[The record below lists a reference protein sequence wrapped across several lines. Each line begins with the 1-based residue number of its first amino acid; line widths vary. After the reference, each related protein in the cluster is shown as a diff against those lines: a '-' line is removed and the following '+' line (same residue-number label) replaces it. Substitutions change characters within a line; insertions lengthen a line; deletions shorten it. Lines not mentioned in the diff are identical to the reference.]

1 MVLVQSTPGPSAF
14 PRFASRIHPSP
25 ARIAGVAGAIALNAA
40 LFMLLLAPMGSD
52 VPPPAPADDLIAV
65 QIFEPVKPPDPPP
78 PVPVP
83 VTPPTPAPPV
93 PRDTVVEPVEPAPV
107 VFEHSSVMDL
117 PALPPTEPAPT
128 TAVAEATSAPVTG
141 IRLEYA
147 SASPPPYPRRQL
159 ADRVEGQVLLR
170 VLVDVDGK
178 ALEVT
183 IQRSSGNR
191 DLDRAAQQHIL
202 RNWTFRPAMKDGRA
216 VQAIGLVP
224 IDFKLQ

>member
-1 MVLVQSTPGPSAF
+1 MVLVQSTPGPSVF
-14 PRFASRIHPSP
+14 PRLASRIHPSP

-52 VPPPAPADDLIAV
+52 VPPL
-65 QIFEPVKPPDPPP
+65 PPDDDPIAIQILEPLEPPP
-78 PVPVP
+78 PPPPIPVP
-83 VTPPTPAPPV
+83 VTPPTPVPPV
-93 PRDTVVEPVEPAPV
+93 ARNTVVEPVEPSPV
-107 VFEHSSVMDL
+107 VFDHSSVMDL
-117 PALPPTEPAPT
+117 PALPPAEPA
-128 TAVAEATSAPVTG
+128 AVAAAAQAAPAPVTG
-141 IRLEYA
+141 VRLEYA
-147 SASPPPYPRRQL
+147 SAPPPPYPRRQL
-159 ADRVEGQVLLR
+159 AERVEGQVLLK
-170 VLVDVDGK
+170 VLVDVDGR

-202 RNWTFRPAMKDGRA
+202 RHWTFRPAMKDGRA

>member
-1 MVLVQSTPGPSAF
+1 MVLVQSTRGPSAF
-14 PRFASRIHPSP
+14 PRFAFRIHPSP

-52 VPPPAPADDLIAV
+52 LPPPVPTDDLIAV
-65 QIFEPVKPPDPPP
+65 QIFEPVRPPDPPP

-83 VTPPTPAPPV
+83 VTQPTLPTPVPPV
-93 PRDTVVEPVEPAPV
+93 ARDAVIEPADSAPV
-107 VFEHSSVMDL
+107 VFEHSSIMDL
-117 PALPPTEPAPT
+117 PALPPAEPA
-128 TAVAEATSAPVTG
+128 AAEAAPVTPVTG
-141 IRLEYA
+141 VRLEYA
-147 SASPPPYPRRQL
+147 SAPPPPYPRRQL
-159 ADRVEGQVLLR
+159 AERVEGQVLLR

-202 RNWTFRPAMKDGRA
+202 RHWTFRPAMKDGRA